1 MTMSSAGRLEKVR
14 KGFIRFLAMFAYLLV
29 VLTMFQLHEYLV
41 LEEHG
46 IPFTRFGFAV
56 VNALVL
62 AKVMLVA
69 DELHLGESWSTDR
82 PLIYP
87 ILIRSV
93 LFAAVF
99 IVFDIA
105 EKTIKGLFEGKT
117 LMASVPDIGGG
128 VLGSVI
134 TGVILT
140 VMLVPFFAFVEIGH
154 FFGMEAIRRALLKEG
169 RRRN

>member
-1 MTMSSAGRLEKVR
+1 MTMSPDRLEKVR
-14 KGFIRFLAMFAYLLV
+14 KGFIRFSAMFAYLLV
-29 VLTMFQLHEYLV
+29 VFTMFQLHEYIV
-41 LEEHG
+41 LEERG
-46 IPFTRFGFAV
+46 IPYTRFGFAI

-69 DELHLGESWSTDR
+69 DELHLGESRSSER

-93 LFAAVF
+93 LFAVVL
-99 IVFDIA
+99 ILFDIA
-105 EKTIKGLFEGKT
+105 EKTIKGLIEGKT
-117 LMASVPDIGGG
+117 LLDSVPDIGGG

-140 VMLVPFFAFVEIGH
+140 VMLVPFFAFVEIGR
-154 FFGMEAIRRALLKEG
+154 FFGMDALRHALLKEA
-169 RRRN
+169 RRHD